1 MKKVYK
7 KSKKGGIHDQMNA
20 LASFMVGY
28 NHQELDKVDTTAKA
42 EGYITSDHS
51 REMSSIYG
59 CRTGNIQW
67 QIGTIE
73 FFLEKW
79 DLDLVEAFQLGKF
92 LYETCPIFHEDPKA
106 AHIRL
111 RSFGNR
117 VRVAGRK
124 PTDAPE
130 MVDLDILDKKLEEV
144 KALSKKLGV
153 DLASLL

>member
-20 LASFMVGY
+20 LASFMIGY
-28 NHQELDKVDTTAKA
+28 TQQELDKVDTTTKD
-42 EGYITSDHS
+42 EGYVTSDHS
-51 REMSSIYG
+51 REMASIYG
-59 CRTGNIQW
+59 CRIGNIQW

-79 DLDLVEAFQLGKF
+79 GLELVEAFQLGKF
-92 LYETCPIFHEDPKA
+92 LYETCPSFHEDTKA

-117 VRVAGRK
+117 VRVAGKK
-124 PTDAPE
+124 PMDAPE
-130 MVDLDILDKKLEEV
+130 MVELDILDRKIEEV
-144 KALSKKLGV
+144 KALSKKLGI
-153 DLASLL
+153 DPASLL